1 MESGRR
7 AGRERRLGNE
17 DRRTLMDR
25 RVKDIPVDVERRK
38 GPRRSGE
45 MENSAESQLPDWL
58 DSTLAEAQKR
68 ADESPALAP
77 PAIEAEDRVNKFFQ
91 NYNEEPKFGW
101 FDISLII
108 FVILFIFILI
118 IVLILEF

>member
-1 MESGRR
+1 MELGRR
-7 AGRERRLGNE
+7 AGRERRSGNE
-17 DRRTLMDR
+17 DRRTLIDR
-25 RVKDIPVDVERRK
+25 RVRSVPVEVDRRK
-38 GPRRSGE
+38 GPRRVSE

-77 PAIEAEDRVNKFFQ
+77 PPIMAEDGVNRFFQ
-91 NYNEEPKFGW
+91 EYTEEPKFGW

-108 FVILFIFILI
+108 FVILLFFIFIL
-118 IVLILEF
+118 VLIVEF